1 MKKFI
6 TLFLLLALSFGI
18 HASEGI
24 ELQEADIDLSDKE
37 SLQRGAKHF
46 VTYCLGCHSV
56 KHIRYLRITLD
67 IGIDEKKVLKDI
79 APEGA
84 SIYDQMHSA
93 MNAHDAEK
101 WFGIQP
107 PDLSLIARSR
117 SADWIYSYLKGF
129 YSDKNRQFG
138 VNNTVFKDVGM
149 PNPFWR
155 LQGEQ
160 LPVYKTI
167 DGQKEVGMPNP
178 FWQLQGKQQ
187 PIYKT
192 VDGQQVID
200 KLIIKQR
207 GLLSEKEFDLLVNDL
222 INFLVYVGEP
232 VQLERVRIGK
242 YVLFYLLMFLGL
254 ACMLKKEYWKDVH

>member
-24 ELQEADIDLSDKE
+24 ELQEADIDLTDKM

-56 KHIRYLRITLD
+56 KHIRYLRIALD

-93 MNAHDAEK
+93 MNAHDARK
-101 WFGIQP
+101 WFGIEP

-117 SADWIYSYLKGF
+117 NADWIYSYLKGF
-129 YSDKNRQFG
+129 YSDNNQQFG
-138 VNNTVFKDVGM
+138 LNNTVFED
-149 PNPFWR
+149 
-155 LQGEQ
+155 
-160 LPVYKTI
+160 
-167 DGQKEVGMPNP
+167 VGMPNP
-178 FWQLQGKQQ
+178 FWQLQGEQQ
-187 PIYKT
+187 PVYKT

-200 KLIIKQR
+200 KLIIKQP

-222 INFLVYVGEP
+222 VNFLVYVGEP
-232 VQLERVRIGK
+232 VQQERVRIGK
-242 YVLFYLLMFLGL
+242 YVLFYILMFLGL
-254 ACMLKKEYWKDVH
+254 AYMLKKEYWKDVH